1 VERLALFALVGLVAQ
16 LVDGALG
23 MGYGATSATLLLS
36 TGIAPASV
44 ASTVLLAQVGT
55 TAASG
60 LAHWRFGNVD
70 WRLVRV
76 IALPGAVGGVVGA
89 IVLTRAP
96 IDAATPVVAGVLF
109 ALGISVLVRF
119 AFGLVRSRAAHSDR
133 HLRSLG
139 AVAGF
144 FNATGGG
151 WGPIATPSLLARG
164 AMAPRLAVGSVSAA
178 EFVVVVATT
187 GAYLVLVRDQY
198 QLALAG
204 ALLVGGVVA
213 APFAAWLVRFLHPR
227 LLGTLVGGVI
237 LVTNTRTLLGVLNP
251 SPFVVALWWLGVLAV
266 VATGLVVAGRAVRSG
281 RVVNAAGGRSTASG
295 LSGGGLP
302 EGGLPGDG
310 LSGGGLSGGTVRP
323 AAASEPGP

>member
-1 VERLALFALVGLVAQ
+1 MERLVLFALVGFAAQ

-44 ASTVLLAQVGT
+44 ASTVILAQVGT

-76 IALPGAVGGVVGA
+76 IALPGAVGGVIGA
-89 IVLTRAP
+89 VVLTRAP
-96 IDAATPVVAGVLF
+96 VDAATPVVAAVLF
-109 ALGISVLVRF
+109 TLGTSVLVRF
-119 AFGLVRSRAAHSDR
+119 AFGLVRVRAAHSDR
-133 HLRSLG
+133 HLRVLG
-139 AVAGF
+139 TVAGF

-164 AMAPRLAVGSVSAA
+164 AMAPRTAVGSVSAA

-204 ALLVGGVVA
+204 ALLVGGVLA

-227 LLGTLVGGVI
+227 LLGTLVGAVI
-237 LVTNTRTLLGVLNP
+237 LVTNTRTLLKVLEPAP
-251 SPFVVALWWLGVLAV
+251 SLVVVWWLVVLAAIAVALVIALRSVRRSATETDVGEDTTASDDGAV
-266 VATGLVVAGRAVRSG
+266 VGSA
-281 RVVNAAGGRSTASG
+281 TASG
-295 LSGGGLP
+295 
-302 EGGLPGDG
+302 PGH
-310 LSGGGLSGGTVRP
+310 
-323 AAASEPGP
+323 